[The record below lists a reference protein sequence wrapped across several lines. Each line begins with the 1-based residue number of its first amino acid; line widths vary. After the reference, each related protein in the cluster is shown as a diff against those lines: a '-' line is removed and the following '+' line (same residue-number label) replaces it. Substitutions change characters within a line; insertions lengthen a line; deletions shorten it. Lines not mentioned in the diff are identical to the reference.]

1 VWSFDLDLQL
11 DDRPM
16 TKSFD
21 RAKVVCGFRGID
33 TFKMT
38 EFGAIGSN
46 FLEISVDSAD
56 FSRKM
61 DS

>member
-1 VWSFDLDLQL
+1 
-11 DDRPM
+11 M